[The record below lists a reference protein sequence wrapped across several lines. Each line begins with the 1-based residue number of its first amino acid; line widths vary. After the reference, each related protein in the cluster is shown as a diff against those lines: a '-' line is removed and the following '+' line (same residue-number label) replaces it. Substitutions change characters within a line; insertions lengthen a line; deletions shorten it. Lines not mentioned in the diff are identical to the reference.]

1 MIWVRPSGGA
11 PWGRNRMELSAG
23 ERVSEFTAE
32 ISVDYRIA
40 HTRTIAVT
48 ADSPAK
54 SIVDDERWRH
64 STVDFD
70 HPDAAWARP
79 NP

>member
-32 ISVDYRIA
+32 ITVENA
-40 HTRTIAVT
+40 
-48 ADSPAK
+48 
-54 SIVDDERWRH
+54 IVSANWR
-64 STVDFD
+64 
-70 HPDAAWARP
+70 
-79 NP
+79 